1 MKGNM
6 KAYKPASE
14 DREIK
19 EIRDVFRKDDAPTD
33 DENPLV
39 MTSIRLHAKTR
50 AAAKVYAIEHG
61 MKMQEVI
68 ENALSKYIG
77 ER

>member
-14 DREIK
+14 DREIM
-19 EIRDVFRKDDAPTD
+19 EIQDVFRKDDAPTD

-39 MTSIRLHAKTR
+39 RTSIRLHAKTR
-50 AAAKVYAIEHG
+50 AAAKAYAIEHG
-61 MKMQEVI
+61 IKIQEVI
-68 ENALSKYIG
+68 EIALCKYID
-77 ER
+77 EQ